1 MPDLQAHRVVRVAGA
16 AVAVEADEFGAGDVE
31 YDFFRR
37 ELGLELAEVWDG

>member
-37 ELGLELAEVWDG
+37 KFGLELAEVWDG